1 MTSTDNDRR
10 ILHSAFE
17 RACGPRPA
25 EILME
30 HLPPAGWRDLAT
42 KSDVESASLL
52 LRTDMEVEF
61 GKVRAEFANVRAEM
75 ATEFA
80 NVRAE
85 MATEFANVRTEM
97 RTEFSNVRTEMRTEF
112 ANVRAEMADVRTEL
126 VAGMEKGFR
135 SQTWKMIGAIVAS
148 QSTTLGMVALML
160 R

>member
-52 LRTDMEVEF
+52 LRTEMEVEF
-61 GKVRAEFANVRAEM
+61 A
-75 ATEFA
+75 
-80 NVRAE
+80 
-85 MATEFANVRTEM
+85 
-97 RTEFSNVRTEMRTEF
+97 NVRTEMRTEF
-112 ANVRAEMADVRTEL
+112 ANVRAEMRTEFANVRAEMADLRTEL

>member
-1 MTSTDNDRR
+1 
-10 ILHSAFE
+10 
-17 RACGPRPA
+17 
-25 EILME
+25 ME

-112 ANVRAEMADVRTEL
+112 ANVRAEMADLRTEL

>member
-52 LRTDMEVEF
+52 LRT
-61 GKVRAEFANVRAEM
+61 
-75 ATEFA
+75 
-80 NVRAE
+80 
-85 MATEFANVRTEM
+85 
-97 RTEFSNVRTEMRTEF
+97 
-112 ANVRAEMADVRTEL
+112 EL
-126 VAGMEKGFR
+126 VSGMEKGFR

-148 QSTTLGMVALML
+148 QSTTMGMVALML

>member
-61 GKVRAEFANVRAEM
+61 GKVR
-75 ATEFA
+75 TEFA

-85 MATEFANVRTEM
+85 MATEFA
-97 RTEFSNVRTEMRTEF
+97 SVRTEMRTEF
-112 ANVRAEMADVRTEL
+112 ANVRTEMADLRTEL

>member
-1 MTSTDNDRR
+1 MTTTDNDRR

-17 RACGPRPA
+17 KACGPRPA

-52 LRTDMEVEF
+52 LRT
-61 GKVRAEFANVRAEM
+61 EM
-75 ATEFA
+75 
-80 NVRAE
+80 R
-85 MATEFANVRTEM
+85 TEFANVRTEM
-97 RTEFSNVRTEMRTEF
+97 RTEFANIRTEMRTEFANVRTEMRTEF
-112 ANVRAEMADVRTEL
+112 ANVRTEIADLRTEL
-126 VAGMEKGFR
+126 VSGMEKGFR

-148 QSTTLGMVALML
+148 QSTTMGMVALML

>member
-1 MTSTDNDRR
+1 MTTTDNDRR

-61 GKVRAEFANVRAEM
+61 A
-75 ATEFA
+75 
-80 NVRAE
+80 
-85 MATEFANVRTEM
+85 
-97 RTEFSNVRTEMRTEF
+97 NVRTEMRTEF
-112 ANVRAEMADVRTEL
+112 ANIRTEMRTEFANVRTEMADLRTEL
-126 VAGMEKGFR
+126 VSGMEKGFR

-148 QSTTLGMVALML
+148 QSTTMGMVALML

>member
-1 MTSTDNDRR
+1 MTTTDNDRR

-17 RACGPRPA
+17 KACGPRPA

-61 GKVRAEFANVRAEM
+61 ANVRTEM
-75 ATEFA
+75 
-80 NVRAE
+80 R
-85 MATEFANVRTEM
+85 TEFANVRTEM
-97 RTEFSNVRTEMRTEF
+97 RTEFANIRTEM
-112 ANVRAEMADVRTEL
+112 ADLRTEL
-126 VAGMEKGFR
+126 VSGMEKGFR

-148 QSTTLGMVALML
+148 QSTTMGMVALML

>member
-17 RACGPRPA
+17 RACGQRPA

-52 LRTDMEVEF
+52 LRTDIEVEF
-61 GKVRAEFANVRAEM
+61 GKVRTEFANVRAEMATEFANVRAEMKAEFANVRTEMRTEFANVRAEM

-85 MATEFANVRTEM
+85 MADL
-97 RTEFSNVRTEMRTEF
+97 
-112 ANVRAEMADVRTEL
+112 RAEL

>member
-1 MTSTDNDRR
+1 MTTTDNDRR

-17 RACGPRPA
+17 KACGPRPA

-61 GKVRAEFANVRAEM
+61 A
-75 ATEFA
+75 
-80 NVRAE
+80 
-85 MATEFANVRTEM
+85 
-97 RTEFSNVRTEMRTEF
+97 NVRTEMRTEF
-112 ANVRAEMADVRTEL
+112 ANIRTEMRTEFANIRTEMADLRTEL
-126 VAGMEKGFR
+126 VSGMEKGFR

-148 QSTTLGMVALML
+148 QSTTMGMVALML

>member
-80 NVRAE
+80 NVR
-85 MATEFANVRTEM
+85 TEM

-112 ANVRAEMADVRTEL
+112 ANVRAEMADLRTEL

>member
-1 MTSTDNDRR
+1 MTTTDNDRR

-17 RACGPRPA
+17 KACGPRPA

-61 GKVRAEFANVRAEM
+61 
-75 ATEFA
+75 
-80 NVRAE
+80 
-85 MATEFANVRTEM
+85 ANVRTEI
-97 RTEFSNVRTEMRTEF
+97 
-112 ANVRAEMADVRTEL
+112 AGLRTEL
-126 VAGMEKGFR
+126 VSGMEKGFR

-148 QSTTLGMVALML
+148 QSTTMGMVALML

>member
-61 GKVRAEFANVRAEM
+61 ANVRTEFANVRAEM

-85 MATEFANVRTEM
+85 MA
-97 RTEFSNVRTEMRTEF
+97 
-112 ANVRAEMADVRTEL
+112 DLRTEL

>member
-1 MTSTDNDRR
+1 MTTTDNDRR

-17 RACGPRPA
+17 KACGPRPA

-52 LRTDMEVEF
+52 LRT
-61 GKVRAEFANVRAEM
+61 
-75 ATEFA
+75 
-80 NVRAE
+80 
-85 MATEFANVRTEM
+85 
-97 RTEFSNVRTEMRTEF
+97 
-112 ANVRAEMADVRTEL
+112 EL
-126 VAGMEKGFR
+126 VSGMEKGFR

-148 QSTTLGMVALML
+148 QSTTMGMVALML

>member
-1 MTSTDNDRR
+1 MTTTDNDRR

-17 RACGPRPA
+17 KACGPRPA

-61 GKVRAEFANVRAEM
+61 ANVRTEM
-75 ATEFA
+75 RTEFA
-80 NVRAE
+80 KIRTE
-85 MATEFANVRTEM
+85 MRTEFANVRTEM
-97 RTEFSNVRTEMRTEF
+97 RTEFANIRTEM
-112 ANVRAEMADVRTEL
+112 ADLRTEL
-126 VAGMEKGFR
+126 VSGMEKGFR

-148 QSTTLGMVALML
+148 QSTTMGMVALML

>member
-1 MTSTDNDRR
+1 MTTTDNDRR

-17 RACGPRPA
+17 EACGPRPA

-42 KSDVESASLL
+42 RRDVESASLL
-52 LRTDMEVEF
+52 LRADMNTEF
-61 GKVRAEFANVRAEM
+61 AKVRAEMNTEFANVRADM
-75 ATEFA
+75 NTEFA

-85 MATEFANVRTEM
+85 MATEFGK
-97 RTEFSNVRTEMRTEF
+97 
-112 ANVRAEMADVRTEL
+112 VRAEMATEFGKVRTEMADLRTEL
-126 VAGMEKGFR
+126 VAGMERGFR

-148 QSTTLGMVALML
+148 QSTTLGMVALMM

>member
-61 GKVRAEFANVRAEM
+61 AD
-75 ATEFA
+75 
-80 NVRAE
+80 
-85 MATEFANVRTEM
+85 
-97 RTEFSNVRTEMRTEF
+97 VRTEMRTEF
-112 ANVRAEMADVRTEL
+112 ANVRAEMKAEFANVRTEIADLRTEL

-135 SQTWKMIGAIVAS
+135 SQTWKMIGAVVAS

>member
-1 MTSTDNDRR
+1 MTTTDNDRR

-61 GKVRAEFANVRAEM
+61 A
-75 ATEFA
+75 
-80 NVRAE
+80 
-85 MATEFANVRTEM
+85 
-97 RTEFSNVRTEMRTEF
+97 NVRTEMRTEF
-112 ANVRAEMADVRTEL
+112 ANIRTEMRTEFANIRTEMADLRTEL
-126 VAGMEKGFR
+126 VSGMEKGFR

-148 QSTTLGMVALML
+148 QSTTMGMVALML

>member
-1 MTSTDNDRR
+1 MTTTDNDRR

-17 RACGPRPA
+17 KACGPRPA

-61 GKVRAEFANVRAEM
+61 ANVRTEM
-75 ATEFA
+75 RTEFA
-80 NVRAE
+80 NIRTE
-85 MATEFANVRTEM
+85 MRTEFANVRTEM
-97 RTEFSNVRTEMRTEF
+97 RTEFANVRTEI
-112 ANVRAEMADVRTEL
+112 ADLRTEL

-148 QSTTLGMVALML
+148 QSTTMGMVALML

>member
-17 RACGPRPA
+17 RTCGPRPA

-61 GKVRAEFANVRAEM
+61 GKVR
-75 ATEFA
+75 TEFA

-97 RTEFSNVRTEMRTEF
+97 RTEFANVRAEMRTEF
-112 ANVRAEMADVRTEL
+112 ANVRAEIADLRTEL

>member
-61 GKVRAEFANVRAEM
+61 GKVR
-75 ATEFA
+75 TEFA

-97 RTEFSNVRTEMRTEF
+97 RTEFANVRTEM
-112 ANVRAEMADVRTEL
+112 ADLRTEL

>member
-135 SQTWKMIGAIVAS
+135 SQSWKMIGAIVAS

>member
-10 ILHSAFE
+10 ILHSALE

-61 GKVRAEFANVRAEM
+61 ADVR
-75 ATEFA
+75 TEFA
-80 NVRAE
+80 DVRA
-85 MATEFANVRTEM
+85 
-97 RTEFSNVRTEMRTEF
+97 EMRTEF
-112 ANVRAEMADVRTEL
+112 ADVRAEMAALRTEM

-135 SQTWKMIGAIVAS
+135 SQTWKMIGTIVAS

>member
-1 MTSTDNDRR
+1 MTTTDNDRR

-17 RACGPRPA
+17 GVCGPRPA

-42 KSDVESASLL
+42 RSDVEQSSIL
-52 LRTDMEVEF
+52 LRADMEVEF
-61 GKVRAEFANVRAEM
+61 ADVRNEMHTGFADIRAEFANVRAEM
-75 ATEFA
+75 
-80 NVRAE
+80 RI
-85 MATEFANVRTEM
+85 EFANVRTEM
-97 RTEFSNVRTEMRTEF
+97 
-112 ANVRAEMADVRTEL
+112 ADLRTEL

>member
-1 MTSTDNDRR
+1 
-10 ILHSAFE
+10 
-17 RACGPRPA
+17 
-25 EILME
+25 ME

-61 GKVRAEFANVRAEM
+61 GKVRA
-75 ATEFA
+75 EFA

>member
-1 MTSTDNDRR
+1 MTTTDNDRR

-17 RACGPRPA
+17 KACGARPA

-42 KSDVESASLL
+42 KSDVESASQLL
-52 LRTDMEVEF
+52 
-61 GKVRAEFANVRAEM
+61 
-75 ATEFA
+75 
-80 NVRAE
+80 
-85 MATEFANVRTEM
+85 
-97 RTEFSNVRTEMRTEF
+97 
-112 ANVRAEMADVRTEL
+112 RTEL

-148 QSTTLGMVALML
+148 QSTTMGMVALML

>member
-1 MTSTDNDRR
+1 
-10 ILHSAFE
+10 
-17 RACGPRPA
+17 
-25 EILME
+25 ME

-61 GKVRAEFANVRAEM
+61 GKVRTEFANVRAEM

-85 MATEFANVRTEM
+85 M
-97 RTEFSNVRTEMRTEF
+97 RTEF
-112 ANVRAEMADVRTEL
+112 ANVRAEIADLRTEL

>member
-1 MTSTDNDRR
+1 MTSTDNDRSL
-10 ILHSAFE
+10 LHSAFE

-61 GKVRAEFANVRAEM
+61 GKVR
-75 ATEFA
+75 T
-80 NVRAE
+80 
-85 MATEFANVRTEM
+85 
-97 RTEFSNVRTEMRTEF
+97 
-112 ANVRAEMADVRTEL
+112 EMADLRTEL
-126 VAGMEKGFR
+126 VSGMEKGFR

-148 QSTTLGMVALML
+148 QSTTMGMVALML

>member
-1 MTSTDNDRR
+1 MTTTDNDRR

-17 RACGPRPA
+17 KACGPRPA

-61 GKVRAEFANVRAEM
+61 ANVRTEM
-75 ATEFA
+75 RTEFA
-80 NVRAE
+80 NIRTE
-85 MATEFANVRTEM
+85 MRTEFANVRTEM
-97 RTEFSNVRTEMRTEF
+97 RTEFANIRTEM
-112 ANVRAEMADVRTEL
+112 ADLRTEL
-126 VAGMEKGFR
+126 VSGMEKGFR

-148 QSTTLGMVALML
+148 QSTTMGMVALML

>member
-61 GKVRAEFANVRAEM
+61 A
-75 ATEFA
+75 
-80 NVRAE
+80 
-85 MATEFANVRTEM
+85 
-97 RTEFSNVRTEMRTEF
+97 NVRTEMRTEF
-112 ANVRAEMADVRTEL
+112 ANVRAEMADLRTEL

>member
-1 MTSTDNDRR
+1 MTTTDNDRR

-17 RACGPRPA
+17 KACGPRPA

-61 GKVRAEFANVRAEM
+61 A
-75 ATEFA
+75 
-80 NVRAE
+80 
-85 MATEFANVRTEM
+85 
-97 RTEFSNVRTEMRTEF
+97 NVRTEMRTEF
-112 ANVRAEMADVRTEL
+112 ANIRTEMRTEFANIRTEMRSEFANIRTEMADLRTEL
-126 VAGMEKGFR
+126 VSGMEKGFR

-148 QSTTLGMVALML
+148 QSTTMGMVALML